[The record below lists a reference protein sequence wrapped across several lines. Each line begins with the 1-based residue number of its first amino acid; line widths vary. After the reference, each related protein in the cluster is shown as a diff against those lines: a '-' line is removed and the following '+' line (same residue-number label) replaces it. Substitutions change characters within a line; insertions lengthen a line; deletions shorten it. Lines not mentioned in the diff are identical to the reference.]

1 MSVKELIKK
10 EVDKLPETL
19 ADEVYDFIMFLVRIH
34 PFGKRKSDKNNL
46 AKSAQ
51 SLSTIP
57 FQKIWDNEEDAVYD
71 NL

>member
-10 EVDKLPETL
+10 EVDKLPDTL
-19 ADEVYDFIMFLVRIH
+19 ADEVYDFIKFLE
-34 PFGKRKSDKNNL
+34 RKIDNNNL

-57 FQKIWDNEEDAVYD
+57 FQKIRDNEEDAVYD